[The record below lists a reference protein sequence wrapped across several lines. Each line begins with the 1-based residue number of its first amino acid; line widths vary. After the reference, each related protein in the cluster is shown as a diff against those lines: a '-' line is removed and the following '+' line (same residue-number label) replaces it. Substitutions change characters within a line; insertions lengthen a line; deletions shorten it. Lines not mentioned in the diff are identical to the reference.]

1 MIVMDRD
8 GPRFDGYYVRVEIN
22 AKRDALLVGTTQGG
36 KPAMLSRYAVWEVPT
51 ELVRTRR
58 EFATIVD
65 SYAQQQHVHNLCDPS
80 GGIRAFYKLE
90 PGEEI
95 YGEESAPAGSRTAA
109 AKQARRNKV
118 RAGESDGR

>member
-58 EFATIVD
+58 AFATVVD
-65 SYAQQQHVHNLCDPS
+65 SYAQQQQSHYSPS
-80 GGIRAFYKLE
+80 
-90 PGEEI
+90 
-95 YGEESAPAGSRTAA
+95 
-109 AKQARRNKV
+109 
-118 RAGESDGR
+118 